1 MNRTTKYANLHLHS
15 IYSDGIATPEELCQ
29 AQGIGPAQAQVIW
42 AHYHPTPEGGEEESH
57 DPGDGQAGGV

>member
-29 AQGIGPAQAQVIW
+29 IVKEMGYRALALTDHETI
-42 AHYHPTPEGGEEESH
+42 
-57 DPGDGQAGGV
+57 AG

>member
-29 AQGIGPAQAQVIW
+29 IVKEMGYRALALTDLGKEIAASSSNQ
-42 AHYHPTPEGGEEESH
+42 
-57 DPGDGQAGGV
+57 